1 MNKIMGKALAL
12 VGFMAPVIT
21 LAQDYDYN
29 YNVNWD
35 YDYDYGT
42 TSEVAGAGAAALG
55 IGMMLFIGF
64 MCLIGLA
71 FFIFWLVMLIDCV
84 KRQFEQRNTWLLV
97 LIISVFLGFSWLA
110 AILYYFMVKR
120 KNLGTKPTAPVQK

>member
-1 MNKIMGKALAL
+1 MNKILGKALAL
-12 VGFMAPVIT
+12 LGFVAPVIT
-21 LAQDYDYN
+21 LAQEYDYN

-35 YDYDYGT
+35 YT
-42 TSEVAGAGAAALG
+42 TTDTAAGAGAAALG
-55 IGMMLFIGF
+55 IGMIIFIGF
-64 MCLIGLA
+64 MCLVGLA
-71 FFIFWLVMLIDCV
+71 FFIFWLMMLIDCV

-120 KNLGTKPTAPVQK
+120 KNLGTKPTAPAAK

>member
-12 VGFMAPVIT
+12 LGFVAPVIT

-35 YDYDYGT
+35 YST
-42 TSEVAGAGAAALG
+42 TDAATGAGAAALG
-55 IGMMLFIGF
+55 IGMIIFIGL

-71 FFIFWLVMLIDCV
+71 FFIFWLIMLIDCV

-120 KNLGTKPTAPVQK
+120 KNLGTKPTAPVAK

>member
-1 MNKIMGKALAL
+1 MKKIMGKALAL
-12 VGFMAPVIT
+12 LGTVAPVLT

-35 YDYDYGT
+35 YDYGT
-42 TSEVAGAGAAALG
+42 TDAAAGAGAAALG
-55 IGMMLFIGF
+55 IGMIIFIGL
-64 MCLIGLA
+64 MCLVGLA
-71 FFIFWLVMLIDCV
+71 LFIFWLVMLIDCV